1 MWIFLVAPKQ
11 RPTFP
16 SNRNNLGRGA
26 LSAASLQHP
35 RSPAV
40 SLERVYV
47 LTRRSVAAAC
57 RRGEDRLGSTAASE
71 EFVIGDLSCNVE
83 RQLRS

>member
-47 LTRRSVAAAC
+47 LTRRSVPPPCPVIAVKTGC
-57 RRGEDRLGSTAASE
+57 TPDGFRGIRDRRSFLQR
-71 EFVIGDLSCNVE
+71 
-83 RQLRS
+83 